1 MENEFREV
9 MSQRTDEELV
19 KILTVER
26 GKYNLIAIEA
36 AEDEVKMRNIDT
48 SDFKAYIE
56 EVQTLQQ
63 QRETV
68 TSNVVGSGLRL
79 VNFIIDMFVWLT
91 LAFILN
97 MIIISILG
105 IKGSGLISLIG
116 YPLFIGTY
124 ITYYSLMEI
133 KYQKTVGKL
142 VTNTK
147 VVDLNGNKPDEG
159 KIIARTFCRLIPFD
173 RLSFVFTKNG
183 IHDYLSKTTVIRSW
197 TSSLHY
203 QVKPRLIKLV

>member
-26 GKYNLIAIEA
+26 GKYNPIAIEA
-36 AEDEVKMRNIDT
+36 AEDEVKKRNIDT

-68 TSNVVGSGLRL
+68 TSNVVGFGLRL

-105 IKGSGLISLIG
+105 ITDPGLISLIG

-133 KYQKTVGKL
+133 IYQKTVGKL

-147 VVDLNGNKPDEG
+147 VVDLNGDKPDEG

-183 IHDYLSKTTVIRSW
+183 IHDYLSKTTVIRS
-197 TSSLHY
+197 
-203 QVKPRLIKLV
+203 